1 MSTSVEKQATNL
13 DRRQH
18 SQDTQK
24 SYQFSVEIV
33 EDVRFYFI
41 FVHLVFLVKL
51 YYYEKHNIIS
61 TLITLIVYN

>member
-1 MSTSVEKQATNL
+1 MENVLPNSRRRYRRSIVSTSVEKQATNL

-51 YYYEKHNIIS
+51 VI
-61 TLITLIVYN
+61 